1 MAQYRKGL
9 WLSLVVLLIS
19 LNLLGCN
26 GKQKETAVHSTDL
39 PDLSAQIRSYVTIEN
54 TKVRSGPG
62 MQYRT
67 ISEIR
72 RDAKVQVVGRDG
84 DWVLIVSKKGN
95 PPGYIERSSIEPTN
109 SDLKQES
116 PSAN

>member
-1 MAQYRKGL
+1 M
-9 WLSLVVLLIS
+9 SFIIFLIS

-26 GKQKETAVHSTDL
+26 GKQKEPTVHSTDL
-39 PDLSAQIRSYVTIEN
+39 PDLNVQIRPYVTIEN

-62 MQYRT
+62 TQYRT

-95 PPGYIERSSIEPTN
+95 PPGYIERSSIEPNN

-116 PSAN
+116 SGAN